1 MALKLPA
8 PIAAIALGLL
18 LTACETGPT
27 VQEVRAFDTAAC
39 DAAGFE
45 AGSDAH
51 GLCLLLQSTNRR
63 LESLERRLDFI
74 ELDVRS
80 SFSRLGFCRDR
91 RC

>member
-1 MALKLPA
+1 MRRSLL
-8 PIAAIALGLL
+8 ALGAA
-18 LTACETGPT
+18 TAVLSACTTGPT
-27 VQEVRAFDTAAC
+27 VEEVQAFDLAAC

-51 GLCLLLQSTNRR
+51 GLCLLLQGTNRR
-63 LESLERRLDFI
+63 LETLERRLNFI

-80 SFSRLGFCRDR
+80 GASWGGRCIDR

>member
-1 MALKLPA
+1 MALRPLA
-8 PIAAIALGLL
+8 SAAFCMLL
-18 LTACETGPT
+18 VACATGPT
-27 VQEVRAFDTAAC
+27 LEELQAIDTAAC

-45 AGSDAH
+45 PGSDAH

-63 LESLERRLDFI
+63 LEAVERRLNFI

-80 SFSRLGFCRDR
+80 FGSSRYCLDR

>member
-1 MALKLPA
+1 MSRLHVSLLALA
-8 PIAAIALGLL
+8 VLL
-18 LTACETGPT
+18 AGCQAVPTAE
-27 VQEVRAFDTAAC
+27 EVRAFDLAAC

-63 LESLERRLDFI
+63 LDALERRLNFI
-74 ELDVRS
+74 ELDVRT
-80 SFSRLGFCRDR
+80 GFGWGRSCLDP